1 MFKINKSEKNRQPQ
15 VRVVTPLLKSRDQW
29 PAVGVKAHR
38 RLNRELKA
46 MDSSDYGIHY
56 VKFDFFF

>member
-29 PAVGVKAHR
+29 PAGVQAHR
-38 RLNRELKA
+38 HLNRELKA

-56 VKFDFFF
+56 VKFDWIFF

>member
-29 PAVGVKAHR
+29 PAGVKAHR

-56 VKFDFFF
+56 VKFD